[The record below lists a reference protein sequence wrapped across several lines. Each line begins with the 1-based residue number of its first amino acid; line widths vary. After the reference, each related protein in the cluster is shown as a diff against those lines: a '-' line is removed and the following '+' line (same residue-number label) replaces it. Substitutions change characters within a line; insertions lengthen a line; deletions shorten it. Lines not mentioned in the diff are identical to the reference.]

1 MRLTER
7 LFIIG
12 LVVPLILIIDQ
23 WSKFWVLSKPDF
35 GALECLDRAVAC
47 GRIEVSPLFDFSMVW
62 NRGMSFGTLQSEG
75 IMRWL
80 LVAVTTLVALGFAI
94 WMMRASTK
102 LLVLAL
108 AILVAGAIGN
118 VIDRIRFGAVV
129 DFIDVS
135 QAIPFFPW
143 VFNVADSAI
152 TVGAG
157 LLLLDQFLLWRQDAK
172 NNADI
177 DAGPKA
183 QG

>member
-1 MRLTER
+1 M
-7 LFIIG
+7 IG
-12 LVVPLILIIDQ
+12 LVIPIILIVDQ
-23 WSKFWVLSKPDF
+23 WSKFWVLSRPEF
-35 GALECLDRAVAC
+35 NARECLDAAVRC

-75 IMRWL
+75 IMRWI
-80 LVAVTTLVALGFAI
+80 LVAVTALVALGFAV
-94 WMMRASTK
+94 WMMRASSK

-108 AILVAGAIGN
+108 ATLVAGAIGN
-118 VIDRIRFGAVV
+118 VIDRVRFGAVV

-157 LLLLDQFLLWRQDAK
+157 LLLLDQFILWRQDAK
-172 NNADI
+172 NKADTET
-177 DAGPKA
+177 GPEA
-183 QG
+183 